1 MCTKFLYLI
10 NQRKY
15 SVGQLEKVYAHV
27 RLDTGALASKKFN
40 KSQITCTGSSQWKQ
54 FSSCRVTTVRTDSL
68 S

>member
-40 KSQITCTGSSQWKQ
+40 KSQITCTGSSQ
-54 FSSCRVTTVRTDSL
+54 
-68 S
+68 